1 MKERENKYKFFAIL
15 FLLSAFISLI
25 KFIITT
31 DIPLYNFIEI
41 IILIVISIYLFTK
54 SKKIEKNNPKDNE
67 KRNLIVYKSDNII
80 IWEELKFNIEEFY
93 KKNYFSRIV
102 INKENTWMIKKNENE
117 ENNTYIAM
125 FLSSNCIKIE
135 VFNAI
140 PIDIKIIDNF
150 NLRVERNKGNE
161 GNEGTEGN
169 GERHH

>member
-1 MKERENKYKFFAIL
+1 MKDGKNKYKFFAIL
-15 FLLSAFISLI
+15 FLLSAFISFI
-25 KFIITT
+25 RFIITT

-54 SKKIEKNNPKDNE
+54 SKKIEEDNPKDNE
-67 KRNLIVYKSDNII
+67 KRNLIVYESDNII
-80 IWEELKFNIEEFY
+80 KWEELKFNIEEFY

-125 FLSSNCIKIE
+125 FLMSNCIKIE

-140 PIDIKIIDNF
+140 PIDSKIIDNF
-150 NLRVERNKGNE
+150 NLRVVTSGME
-161 GNEGTEGN
+161 GEAPLFILQKD
-169 GERHH
+169 